1 MYDRGPVIKGVQLI
15 DQLRHDIQQRL
26 DELLAEADRLRLA
39 LTALGP
45 AETSARAPASRATT
59 PARARR
65 SKPARKASSRPRAAR
80 GATRTAV
87 LSALADGNA
96 MTASQVASATGL
108 PRPSVSTMLS
118 TLVRR
123 GELTKAERGY
133 RVTDGNGPAATAE
146 PLDAAAPADAVA
158 TS

>member
-1 MYDRGPVIKGVQLI
+1 MI
-15 DQLRHDIQQRL
+15 DQLRHEIQQRL
-26 DELLAEADRLRLA
+26 DVLLAEADRLSLA
-39 LTALGP
+39 LAALGP
-45 AETSARAPASRATT
+45 AEAPESAPAPRRSATT
-59 PARARR
+59 SRARR
-65 SKPARKASSRPRAAR
+65 SKPARSASTRPRTAR

-96 MTASQVASATGL
+96 MTAGQVASATGL

-133 RVTDGNGPAATAE
+133 RMSDGSE
-146 PLDAAAPADAVA
+146 PVASSEQSDVAVPVGA
-158 TS
+158 

>member
-1 MYDRGPVIKGVQLI
+1 LI
-15 DQLRHDIQQRL
+15 DQLRHEIQDRL
-26 DELLAEADRLRLA
+26 DALLAEADRLRLA
-39 LTALGP
+39 LAALGP
-45 AETSARAPASRATT
+45 AETPEPATASRRAST
-59 PARARR
+59 PSRARR
-65 SKPARKASSRPRAAR
+65 NKPARRASARPRTAR
-80 GATRTAV
+80 GATKTAV

-133 RVTDGNGPAATAE
+133 RKSDGSE
-146 PLDAAAPADAVA
+146 SAAPAEQPGAAVPVSA
-158 TS
+158 